1 MIEAVSTDLGKNSTH
16 PWGGAIDFE
25 WLSWDIIVGN
35 KVGVLVRAQMGERG
49 HRQPE
54 LGRF

>member
-1 MIEAVSTDLGKNSTH
+1 MIEAVSTDLGKNSTDL
-16 PWGGAIDFE
+16 WGGAIDFE

-35 KVGVLVRAQMGERG
+35 KVGALVRAQMGERG

-54 LGRF
+54 QGRF